1 MGRVAIREGIGSQSS
16 LPSAPTSLGWG
27 CRQQGPLRVNDSHS
41 GRLCVLPSEQ
51 TALGYRAPLVV
62 SGVCTRA
69 AHVGAQRSSAVSLLT
84 EAAHCN

>member
-16 LPSAPTSLGWG
+16 AIRADFFRVGLQAAGSPPS
-27 CRQQGPLRVNDSHS
+27 NDSHS
-41 GRLCVLPSEQ
+41 GRLCVFPSEQ